1 MADFT
6 SIAAV
11 GSSLERY
18 LNLCFEERPPIVGQV
33 TRAQLVRTE
42 DIDKGAA
49 VPVAR
54 PSLSLYLYRVD
65 FNKTMRAAWS
75 GVAYHDGESHLPLDL
90 HFLFIA
96 WADNADYEY
105 RITGRAMQCMENTP
119 ILTGPLLDPITNW
132 STGDAVQVCLEDIP
146 TQDVM
151 HIFDSLP
158 LDYKLSIPYVA
169 RVVVMSGQQIR
180 QAQPVTQQITRVK
193 TGGVK

>member
-11 GSSLERY
+11 GSSIERY
-18 LNLCFEERPPIVGQV
+18 LNLCFEERPPIVGQL

-42 DIDKGAA
+42 DVDGSET
-49 VPVAR
+49 PVSR
-54 PSLSLYLYRVD
+54 PLLALYLYRVD

-75 GVAYHDGESHLPLDL
+75 GVAHYDGESHLPLDL

-96 WADNADYEY
+96 WAGNADHEY
-105 RITGRAMQCMENTP
+105 RIIGRTMQCMEETP
-119 ILTGPLLDPITNW
+119 IFSGPLLDPVTNW
-132 STGDAVQVCLEDIP
+132 STSDAVQICLEDIP

-169 RVVVMSGQQIR
+169 RVVTLSGQKNR
-180 QAQPVTQQITRVK
+180 QAPPVMQQIKRIK
-193 TGGVK
+193 TGGSE